1 MKKFFLSPFFAIFF
15 VIIALALYYGI
26 SYLIRFNYGVFD
38 IEESGATEVL
48 TYVFYGF
55 TFGVM
60 ICFMNDYLHTPRQTT
75 YFALLFLSLAAL
87 LREMGIQHWLT
98 QHDSTAIKLRFFT
111 NPNNPLH
118 EKIIAASLVLLVLGV
133 AVYLLIKHLKRMI
146 IGFFKFQP
154 VYWTIAT
161 FGALGVTTQFIDRF
175 PANYAKMT
183 GTHLDEPIRFALK
196 IFEEGGESLLP
207 LLFAIGLAQFHVI
220 LRKKTYQTDGE
231 SKDIARDSV

>member
-1 MKKFFLSPFFAIFF
+1 MKKLFLSPFCALFF
-15 VIIALALYYGI
+15 VIVALVLYYSV
-26 SYLIRFNYGVFD
+26 SYLIRFSYGVFD
-38 IEESGATEVL
+38 IEDVGATEVL

-60 ICFMNDYLHTPRQTT
+60 ICFIHDYLHTPRQTT
-75 YFALLFLSLAAL
+75 YFALLFLLLSAL

-118 EKIIAASLVLLVLGV
+118 EKIIAASLVLLVASV
-133 AVYLLIKHLKRMI
+133 AIYLLVKYFKRMI

-154 VYWTIAT
+154 LYWTIAT
-161 FGALGVTTQFIDRF
+161 FGGLGITTQFIDRF

-207 LLFAIGLAQFHVI
+207 LLFALGLAQFHFI
-220 LRKKTYQTDGE
+220 LHKKTYQNDGE
-231 SKDIARDSV
+231 SKGIVQDSV